1 MRRSM
6 GTMLVALAAL
16 STPLA
21 SQGGG
26 GGRGGF
32 TGGLAFTVGGGW
44 QIQGFDA
51 GYARG
56 IHAGP
61 IAALTITG
69 RVGEF
74 IDQGA
79 IFGGSRGFVFG
90 ATLGA
95 HTHAAT
101 IAYLGTEA
109 SATRIGL
116 DLTVEATGYA
126 ASNSPLPVGSP
137 WGAVSG
143 LFGLRV
149 GDPKGSQFG
158 LLIGPSV
165 FFGDI
170 TQVRP
175 FLGLRFEAP
184 LAR

>member
-21 SQGGG
+21 GQ

-51 GYARG
+51 GYVRG
-56 IHAGP
+56 VHAGP
-61 IAALTITG
+61 IAALSLTG

-79 IFGGSRGFVFG
+79 VIGGGRGFVFG

-95 HTHAAT
+95 HTRAT
-101 IAYLGTEA
+101 TLAYLGADT
-109 SATRIGL
+109 STTRLGL
-116 DLTVEATGYA
+116 DFTVEGTGYV
-126 ASNSPLPVGSP
+126 ASNSPLTVGSP
-137 WGAVSG
+137 WAGVSG
-143 LFGLRV
+143 LIGLKFGSATGVQGGVL
-149 GDPKGSQFG
+149 FG
-158 LLIGPSV
+158 PTV
-165 FFGDI
+165 FFGTV
-170 TQVRP
+170 TQARP
-175 FLGLRFEAP
+175 FLGVRFEAP